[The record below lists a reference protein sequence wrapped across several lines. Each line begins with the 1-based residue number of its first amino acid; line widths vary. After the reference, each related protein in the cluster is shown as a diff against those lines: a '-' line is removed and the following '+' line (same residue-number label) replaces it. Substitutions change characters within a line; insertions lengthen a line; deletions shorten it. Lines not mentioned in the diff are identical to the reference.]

1 MSKKG
6 KHKKPSQSRTL
17 KKLPFP
23 DLRIDCYGKGVY
35 VYLNGMEITPG
46 VLALEFTAGKT
57 DAPVL
62 NIEMEP
68 HAVTL
73 KRVKKERIDTTSS
86 VSRYSLHGC
95 KF

>member
-1 MSKKG
+1 MSKRG
-6 KHKKPSQSRTL
+6 KHKKSSQNGTL

-46 VLALEFTAGKT
+46 VLALEFSAGET
-57 DAPVL
+57 DTPVL
-62 NIEMEP
+62 NLKMEP

-73 KRVKKERIDTTSS
+73 KRVKKERIDTTNS
-86 VSRYSLHGC
+86 VSRYSLHGR
-95 KF
+95 KV